1 MSFPSTPHTY
11 SHFSTFVLCSAGR
24 DCGDLAFELSALTL
38 HISLEEAADQFERAD
53 GEQRDR
59 QRTRLHG
66 VRIMTFTRK
75 KHEINKEDLF
85 VAAFVRDTKG
95 KLIFQAAVVKAH

>member
-1 MSFPSTPHTY
+1 
-11 SHFSTFVLCSAGR
+11 
-24 DCGDLAFELSALTL
+24 
-38 HISLEEAADQFERAD
+38 
-53 GEQRDR
+53 
-59 QRTRLHG
+59 
-66 VRIMTFTRK
+66 MTFTRK